1 MEREHRY
8 AAAIVTG
15 LLLAALIVPLI
26 APLFV

>member
-1 MEREHRY
+1 MERNHRY

-15 LLLAALIVPLI
+15 LLLGALLIPLI